1 MKRLKWFPWLEC
13 VLFGACLPFL
23 WEAAKF
29 ARSHLPPEDIIRYQ
43 TRPLLIVSALLAL
56 YAVIRLFSI
65 RPWLAWLFPVLFYGF
80 GAALGALARMINQ
93 LISS

>member
-1 MKRLKWFPWLEC
+1 MKRPKWFPWLEC
-13 VLFGACLPFL
+13 ALFGACLPFL

-29 ARSHLPPEDIIRYQ
+29 SRSHLSLEDIIRYQ
-43 TRPLLIVSALLAL
+43 TRPLGIIAAILAL
-56 YAVIRLFSI
+56 YVVIRLASI

-93 LISS
+93 LISN